1 MGAAIQEFVDK
12 DEKDAI
18 EQLINHQ
25 LEKTQRHL
33 QARGVA
39 TEQDI
44 DTEVRGTREAVR
56 VRVSA
61 RLITM
66 CLPSNR
72 QIQKFR
78 ESKKNTVE
86 EEKEI
91 REVSRS
97 ACVLMRRRISQRQ
110 QAFDVFISGA
120 QLMERTKAHRLE
132 RGDQPSDVDMDDAAA
147 VDSDEGSAAFP
158 PPPPARGRGRGSRG
172 RGSRG
177 RGRGEAP
184 PAASHSRGIRSI
196 KQAEPNVVW
205 QEMKATLCVVLASLI
220 I

>member
-25 LEKTQRHL
+25 LDKTQRHL

-44 DTEVRGTREAVR
+44 DTEVRRFRGWGGS
-56 VRVSA
+56 SA
-61 RLITM
+61 AFRSRSCNIV
-66 CLPSNR
+66 LPSHR

-78 ESKKNTVE
+78 ESKKNTME

-97 ACVLMRRRISQRQ
+97 ACVCI
-110 QAFDVFISGA
+110 D
-120 QLMERTKAHRLE
+120 
-132 RGDQPSDVDMDDAAA
+132 
-147 VDSDEGSAAFP
+147 
-158 PPPPARGRGRGSRG
+158 
-172 RGSRG
+172 
-177 RGRGEAP
+177 
-184 PAASHSRGIRSI
+184 
-196 KQAEPNVVW
+196 
-205 QEMKATLCVVLASLI
+205 
-220 I
+220 